1 MSSLFLQAAG
11 GSSIVNIV
19 FMVAIFAVFYFFIIR
34 PQNQIREKQKNFVAN
49 LKKGDKVVT
58 TGGIHGIIL
67 EIEDNTVILSID
79 QSNKTRVTLQREAI
93 SMDYTAS
100 LK

>member
-49 LKKGDKVVT
+49 LKKA
-58 TGGIHGIIL
+58 
-67 EIEDNTVILSID
+67 IESLPLAVS
-79 QSNKTRVTLQREAI
+79 
-93 SMDYTAS
+93 TAS
-100 LK
+100 S